1 MAEVMSL
8 QRGGKIRPD
17 VKGWAAL
24 EFWSDDPQPRCFVVR
39 VSRTYARNRM
49 WDCSAGL
56 EQAVERHRDEL
67 LLPAQEAFNEGA
79 EELVLLG

>member
-1 MAEVMSL
+1 MGL
-8 QRGGKIRPD
+8 QLDGEIRPD

-24 EFWSDDPQPRCFVVR
+24 ELWTDDPQPKRFVVR

-49 WDCSAGL
+49 WDCSDGL
-56 EQAVERHRDEL
+56 EKALERHRDEL
-67 LLPAQEAFNEGA
+67 LLPAQEAFNDGA